1 MGGRSPM
8 FSKSFL
14 AAFGCAIAIACAGT
28 ATARSVALDSAVF
41 VERTRDTSRILEP
54 AGQLMPGDRVVTV
67 LTWRRAVPG
76 GQFTV
81 ANALPRGL
89 YYQGSAS
96 DTEEVSI
103 DGGRNWGK
111 LGAMRTG
118 GRLVTAEDVT
128 HVRWRVQSGDAS
140 GRIAYSA
147 IVR

>member
-1 MGGRSPM
+1 M
-8 FSKSFL
+8 
-14 AAFGCAIAIACAGT
+14 
-28 ATARSVALDSAVF
+28 ALDSSVF
-41 VERTRDTSRILEP
+41 VERTRDTARILEP
-54 AGQLMPGDRVVTV
+54 ARQLVPGDRVVTV
-67 LTWRRAVPG
+67 LTWRRESPG

-96 DTEEVSI
+96 ETEEVSI

-111 LGAMRTG
+111 LGLMRTG
-118 GRLVTAEDVT
+118 SRYVTAEDVT
-128 HVRWRVQSGDAS
+128 HVRWRVQSSGAS

>member
-1 MGGRSPM
+1 M

-14 AAFGCAIAIACAGT
+14 AVSGCVLALACSSG
-28 ATARSVALDSAVF
+28 ATARSVALDSSVF
-41 VERTRDTSRILEP
+41 VERTRDTARILEP
-54 AGQLMPGDRVVTV
+54 ARQLVPGDRVVTV
-67 LTWRRAVPG
+67 LTWRREAPG

-111 LGAMRTG
+111 LGLLRIG
-118 GRLVTAEDVT
+118 SRFVTAEDVT
-128 HVRWRVQSGDAS
+128 HVRWRVQSSGAS